1 MKPGIPW
8 SVKGI
13 EPDVREAAKQ
23 AARRSGMTLGE
34 WLNSTILGQ
43 AEEAQ
48 DEAHDVRHAP
58 IKARGST
65 NALERTASRL
75 EDIAEQL
82 SMLSRRESATAQRPQ
97 RTLADEQAADQEA
110 LQRVLARVESNE
122 RQTVEA
128 FTAVNDRLSVIGRQ
142 LAQPAKT
149 QDAIRLE
156 DQPAYTA
163 LEKAVRNIVEH
174 MEASEK
180 RNRDNFRSLQD
191 RLSSMSAKAA
201 AAPQDEILRQAP
213 AFTQLESRFS
223 ELVRRVE
230 QAETSKPQ
238 AALPDL
244 LRKEIADLADRIDTV
259 RETAEALANRAQ
271 TQAVQASQEELR
283 AIEQR
288 IIGLIREAKTSLAG
302 NAVGP
307 AEMQRLR
314 GEIERLNARID
325 EAAQGKANGSDVQAL
340 RAAIEQL
347 STRVAQGPDLRPL
360 ADMDKRIVDLSQR
373 LERSQAGPQSFPQL
387 AELER
392 RMADLDRKLNE
403 ALSGQHV
410 TATELADRLADVTSR
425 VESTE
430 QQLTSLEAIERAV
443 NQLFDGMEQQKE
455 FGHKV
460 AMEAAE
466 SAANRVAQQMAAQV
480 QQHSEQQDQTHF
492 SLASA
497 PEITALQQGLHAV
510 RQAADSA
517 DLRNQET
524 LQAVHETLE
533 QIVTKLTELETAA
546 IGQRLSD
553 AIASEP
559 DNEPSLI
566 SSAGEVLEELPIWP
580 DPSHDPDIP
589 LSSFPGLAEE
599 PRPQQENPFEPTLL
613 GDEPEAGSAENPFDA
628 TVQAGR
634 EAMQAGAVQAETDDF
649 IAAARKAAQSSIH
662 QKSILGS
669 VAPELARV
677 SEIGSRKLMSFGFL
691 KRRGA
696 DKAAKKPNPGL
707 TGEIK
712 YPPGYKPAN
721 ENSSKKRKLII
732 MGLALLLV
740 ASAFTV
746 NMMGG
751 FSKVKLPAAPAS
763 IEQPVTPLSSSA
775 DEPAD
780 ATESLPADDEQLDG
794 EDPGAA
800 DDNNSQSN
808 ASSMMEKSAGQES
821 LLQADV
827 VDSILTSSA
836 APLGQS
842 DDLAALI
849 AGEPQSSVQ
858 QPAAEA
864 GTTALR
870 EAAAMGNASAQ
881 FVIATR
887 YLNGEQGAP
896 QDDAKAAYWYGR
908 AAAQGLAPA
917 QYRLGTL
924 YERGKG
930 VARDLKAA
938 LDWYASLGNTKA
950 MHNAAV
956 LAASKDG
963 QEPDYFRAY
972 KWFSLGA
979 AHGLKDSQFNLAVLL
994 ERGLGTKADPTE
1006 ALFWYTVAASQ
1017 KDADAAKRAG
1027 VLGKALGQATSVAVS
1042 ERAKAWKVE
1051 VAPEAANVVSV
1062 NQPAWNA
1069 SGTTG

>member
-1 MKPGIPW
+1 
-8 SVKGI
+8 
-13 EPDVREAAKQ
+13 
-23 AARRSGMTLGE
+23 
-34 WLNSTILGQ
+34 
-43 AEEAQ
+43 
-48 DEAHDVRHAP
+48 
-58 IKARGST
+58 
-65 NALERTASRL
+65 
-75 EDIAEQL
+75 
-82 SMLSRRESATAQRPQ
+82 
-97 RTLADEQAADQEA
+97 LADEQAADQEA

-149 QDAIRLE
+149 PGAIRLE
-156 DQPAYTA
+156 DQPAYTS

-191 RLSSMSAKAA
+191 RLASMSAKAA

-259 RETAEALANRAQ
+259 RETAEVLANRAQ
-271 TQAVQASQEELR
+271 TQAVQASQDELR

-325 EAAQGKANGSDVQAL
+325 EAAQGKANGGDVLAL

-373 LERSQAGPQSFPQL
+373 LERSGSQSLPQL

-410 TATELADRLADVTSR
+410 AATELADRLADVTSR

-466 SAANRVAQQMAAQV
+466 SAANRVAQQMAAQI
-480 QQHSEQQDQTHF
+480 QQQGEQHEQQHF

-553 AIASEP
+553 AIASESGTEHSAFSTAA
-559 DNEPSLI
+559 EP
-566 SSAGEVLEELPIWP
+566 LEELPIWP
-580 DPSHDPDIP
+580 GPSHEPVQPI
-589 LSSFPGLAEE
+589 SSFAGMAEE
-599 PRPQQENPFEPTLL
+599 PRPQPENPFEPALAV
-613 GDEPEAGSAENPFDA
+613 DEPVAGIADPFD
-628 TVQAGR
+628 TTIQAGR

-677 SEIGSRKLMSFGFL
+677 SEIGSRKLLSFGFL

-696 DKAAKKPNPGL
+696 DNAKKKPNPGL

-712 YPPGYKPAN
+712 YPPGFKPAN
-721 ENSSKKRKLII
+721 ENSSKKRKLIV

-740 ASAFTV
+740 ASAFTF
-746 NMMGG
+746 NMVGG
-751 FSKVKLPAAPAS
+751 LSKVKQPVAPAT
-763 IEQPVTPLSSSA
+763 IEQPVTPSSSSA
-775 DEPAD
+775 DEQGD
-780 ATESLPADDEQLDG
+780 ATESLPAETDPLDEK
-794 EDPGAA
+794 DPGATG
-800 DDNNSQSN
+800 DNKSQSN
-808 ASSMMEKSAGQES
+808 ASSVMEKSAGQES
-821 LLQADV
+821 LLQDGV
-827 VDSILTSSA
+827 VDSIFTSSA

-849 AGEPQSSVQ
+849 AGAPQSGAQ
-858 QPAAEA
+858 LPAAEA

-896 QDDAKAAYWYGR
+896 QDDAQAAYWYGR

-930 VARDLKAA
+930 VARDLRAA
-938 LDWYASLGNTKA
+938 LDWYERAASLGNTKA

-994 ERGLGTKADPTE
+994 ERGLGTKSNPAD
-1006 ALFWYTVAASQ
+1006 ALFWYTMAASQ
-1017 KDADAAKRAG
+1017 NDADAAKRAG
-1027 VLGKALGQATSVAVS
+1027 VLGKALGQPASLAVA
-1042 ERAKAWKVE
+1042 ERAKGWKAE